1 MLEGFEQ
8 LNLAKKQMLDGGT
21 IISFKLKTTKKN
33 EKDLTFRFLNNLQ
46 LVEISNNLGD
56 TKSLI
61 THPETTTHHRLNQ
74 KEKMSL
80 RITKNLVRL
89 SVGLEDVDDIIEDI
103 DYALKKANL

>member
-1 MLEGFEQ
+1 
-8 LNLAKKQMLDGGT
+8 MLDGGT
-21 IISFKLKTTKKN
+21 IISFKLKTTRKN
-33 EKDLTFRFLNNLQ
+33 EKSLTFKFLNNLK
-46 LVEISNNLGD
+46 LIEISNNLGD

-89 SVGLEDVDDIIEDI
+89 SVGLEDVEDLIEDL
-103 DYALKKANL
+103 DDALKKTNL